1 MHNVRQQNRP
11 PVPPGD
17 LGPKQDHWR
26 EVGGREREVEGVG
39 GGAERRAG
47 GGRGGREGAER
58 RARARGGDCAGGRGG
73 GGGIGGHVI
82 DAVDCVSVQ
91 TLAGIGIARIGARS
105 NRPAAASSSVPHA
118 GNGNAANR
126 LHAIHVQIDSES
138 AKQPPLSLSPYRS
151 FVRSLAR
158 SLATRAIADTHARR
172 EPRLT
177 RGATSPSVLYE

>member
-1 MHNVRQQNRP
+1 V
-11 PVPPGD
+11 
-17 LGPKQDHWR
+17 GPR
-26 EVGGREREVEGVG
+26 
-39 GGAERRAG
+39 GARAG
-47 GGRGGREGAER
+47 GEGAER
-58 RARARGGDCAGGRGG
+58 GPRGARARARGDCAGGRGG

>member
-58 RARARGGDCAGGRGG
+58 RARARARGGIARGG
-73 GGGIGGHVI
+73 GEGEEGLGDTLSMPSIASLSKLWPVSESRVSAPARI
-82 DAVDCVSVQ
+82 DRPRLRRPFRTRATVTQRIDYTRYTYRSIRNQPSSRRYPCP
-91 TLAGIGIARIGARS
+91 LIAR
-105 NRPAAASSSVPHA
+105 
-118 GNGNAANR
+118 
-126 LHAIHVQIDSES
+126 
-138 AKQPPLSLSPYRS
+138 S
-151 FVRSLAR
+151 FARSLAR
-158 SLATRAIADTHARR
+158 SRR
-172 EPRLT
+172 GQSPTLT
-177 RGATSPSVLYE
+177 RGASRD